1 MARFVHR
8 IVPRVE
14 AELGIETYIVTTGD
28 GEYRVARIGMESGS
42 THSDPAETKGRI
54 AMTGRLFGLRCVA
67 LTVVAALAG
76 IALLPLGASAI
87 QSDYDYDCTDFDSR
101 ADAQTFYE
109 ENGGPLY
116 DPFNLDDDEDGQ
128 ACEEW
133 DRKYEQYANGGNG
146 SNGEDGIDKDC
157 ADFRHQAEAQRY
169 FEADGGSSKKN
180 VDRLDPNHDGIACEH
195 GEPG

>member
-1 MARFVHR
+1 
-8 IVPRVE
+8 
-14 AELGIETYIVTTGD
+14 
-28 GEYRVARIGMESGS
+28 
-42 THSDPAETKGRI
+42 
-54 AMTGRLFGLRCVA
+54 MTGRLFGLRCVA
-67 LTVVAALAG
+67 LAVVAALAG

-133 DRKYEQYANGGNG
+133 DRKYQQYANGGKRQQRQG
-146 SNGEDGIDKDC
+146 RHRQGLRRFSSPGRGT
-157 ADFRHQAEAQRY
+157 ALFR
-169 FEADGGSSKKN
+169 G
-180 VDRLDPNHDGIACEH
+180 
-195 GEPG
+195 

>member
-1 MARFVHR
+1 
-8 IVPRVE
+8 
-14 AELGIETYIVTTGD
+14 
-28 GEYRVARIGMESGS
+28 MESGS
-42 THSDPAETKGRI
+42 THSDPAEAKGSN
-54 AMTGRLFGLRCVA
+54 AMTGRLCGLRSVA

-76 IALLPLGASAI
+76 VALLPLGASAI

-101 ADAQTFYE
+101 ADAQAFYE

-133 DRKYEQYANGGNG
+133 DRKYEQYANGANG

-157 ADFRHQAEAQRY
+157 NDFRHQAEAQRY
-169 FEADGGSSKKN
+169 FEADGGSANEN
-180 VDRLDPNHDGIACEH
+180 VDRLDPNHNGIACEH

>member
-1 MARFVHR
+1 
-8 IVPRVE
+8 
-14 AELGIETYIVTTGD
+14 
-28 GEYRVARIGMESGS
+28 
-42 THSDPAETKGRI
+42 
-54 AMTGRLFGLRCVA
+54 MTGRLSGLRGLV

-76 IALLPLGASAI
+76 IALLPLGVSAI
-87 QSDYDYDCTDFDSR
+87 QSDYDYDCTDFDSQ
-101 ADAQTFYE
+101 ADAQAFYE

-133 DRKYEQYANGGNG
+133 VRKYAQYANGANG
-146 SNGEDGIDKDC
+146 SNGQDDVDMDC

-169 FEADGGSSKKN
+169 FEDDSGSAREN